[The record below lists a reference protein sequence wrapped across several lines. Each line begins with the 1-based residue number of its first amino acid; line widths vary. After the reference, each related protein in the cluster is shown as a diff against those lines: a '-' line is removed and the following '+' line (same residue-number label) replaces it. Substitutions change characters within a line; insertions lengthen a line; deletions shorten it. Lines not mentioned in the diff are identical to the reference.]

1 MSNSFFNAFTERDP
15 VITWESSYWEREY
28 QVKQVDDE
36 LKKNYVHGEGKYK
49 KFCKKNFKKYPTVCP
64 EYGSSVG
71 GILSRPQEWPDLF
84 GSRYAHLLI
93 MDIQTRK
100 AISTN

>member
-15 VITWESSYWEREY
+15 VITWESSYWEREN

-36 LKKNYVHGEGKYK
+36 LKKNYIHYKPRKQKYK
-49 KFCKKNFKKYPTVCP
+49 KYCKAYSTLCP
-64 EYGSSVG
+64 EDGSSVG

-93 MDIQTRK
+93 MDIQTRLPF
-100 AISTN
+100 S

>member
-15 VITWESSYWEREY
+15 VITWESSYWEREN
-28 QVKQVDDE
+28 QVEQVDDE
-36 LKKNYVHGEGKYK
+36 LKKNYKYGERKYK
-49 KFCKKNFKKYPTVCP
+49 RNCKNYPTLCP
-64 EYGSSVG
+64 EDGSSVG

-93 MDIQTRK
+93 MDIRDDQ
-100 AISTN
+100 

>member
-15 VITWESSYWEREY
+15 VITWESSYWEREN

-36 LKKNYVHGEGKYK
+36 LKKNYKYGKDKYK
-49 KFCKKNFKKYPTVCP
+49 RYCKKKEDGICP
-64 EYGSSVG
+64 EDGSSVG

-93 MDIQTRK
+93 MDIQTRLPF
-100 AISTN
+100 S

>member
-15 VITWESSYWEREY
+15 VITWESSYWEREN

-36 LKKNYVHGEGKYK
+36 LKKNYKYGEREYK
-49 KFCKKNFKKYPTVCP
+49 KNCKSKKYPTLCP
-64 EYGSSVG
+64 EDGSSVG

-93 MDIQTRK
+93 MDIQTRLPF
-100 AISTN
+100 S